1 MRTILLLGALAVL
14 ATAFASYQF
23 VAGRT
28 SEGQEQEPVRL
39 QRVPPPIDPN
49 EKYVFDIL
57 LHTPEEIRA
66 LLERAEDAVPQPRRE
81 REKPSV
87 ALVLHGPEIDIFAIG
102 NYAKYKDIVDLA
114 AKLDA
119 YGIIDV
125 KMCLSTMRRRGL
137 DDDDVPPFV
146 ELVPYG
152 PDEIER
158 LKREGYI
165 YL

>member
-1 MRTILLLGALAVL
+1 M
-14 ATAFASYQF
+14 FS
-23 VAGRT
+23 T
-28 SEGQEQEPVRL
+28 SCCT
-39 QRVPPPIDPN
+39 
-49 EKYVFDIL
+49 
-57 LHTPEEIRA
+57 TPEEIRA